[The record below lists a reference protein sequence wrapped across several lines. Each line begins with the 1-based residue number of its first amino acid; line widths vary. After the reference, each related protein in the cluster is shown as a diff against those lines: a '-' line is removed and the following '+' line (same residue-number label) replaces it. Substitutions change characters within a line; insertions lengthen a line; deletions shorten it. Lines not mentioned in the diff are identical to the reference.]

1 MQNFKEGLQSV
12 VQYLVDLIL
21 QRGLTNSLRQ
31 QQTID
36 VESFG
41 NLGNNVYSSISN
53 KDDSLDYQV
62 RP

>member
-31 QQTID
+31 QQSID